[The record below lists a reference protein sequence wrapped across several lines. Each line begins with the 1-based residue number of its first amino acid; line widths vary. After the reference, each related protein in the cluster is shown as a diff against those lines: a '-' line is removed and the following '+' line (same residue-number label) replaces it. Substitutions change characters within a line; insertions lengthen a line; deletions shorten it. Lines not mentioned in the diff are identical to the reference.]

1 MEQKNSRKKIFS
13 IIGNI
18 ICGGLFVVALLI
30 LILGIISHK
39 QGKQLK
45 FFGYSFSTVVT
56 PSMEDTIKVNDIIV
70 FKDIPFEN
78 IKVNDI
84 IVYYNDEY
92 HINVV
97 HRVVGINE
105 DGSLVTKG
113 DNNNSVDAIY
123 TTSSNYV
130 GKVVKYGSFLG
141 IGKLARNN
149 KNIIF
154 AIIFLIFL
162 YILIVAIQNIFKVNK
177 EKAELEFSKKQE
189 TINETKLREEIRKEI
204 EEENRK

>member
-70 FKDIPFEN
+70 FKEIPFEN

-189 TINETKLREEIRKEI
+189 TINEAKLREEIRKEI

>member
-1 MEQKNSRKKIFS
+1 MEQKNSSKKIFS

-113 DNNNSVDAIY
+113 DNNNVEDFVLAQEQNVIGEVIYKIPKLGYVQALLASKGGLIIIVLIPCLAILSY
-123 TTSSNYV
+123 DIM
-130 GKVVKYGSFLG
+130 KMLKK
-141 IGKLARNN
+141 IGQKSKLI
-149 KNIIF
+149 K
-154 AIIFLIFL
+154 
-162 YILIVAIQNIFKVNK
+162 
-177 EKAELEFSKKQE
+177 
-189 TINETKLREEIRKEI
+189 
-204 EEENRK
+204 

>member
-1 MEQKNSRKKIFS
+1 MEQKTSSKKVFS
-13 IIGNI
+13 IIGNV
-18 ICGGLFVVALLI
+18 ICGGLFVIALLI
-30 LILGIISHK
+30 LILGIINHK

-56 PSMEDTIKVNDIIV
+56 PSMEDTIKVNDIII
-70 FKDIPFEN
+70 FKDVPFEDV
-78 IKVNDI
+78 KVNDI

-105 DGSLVTKG
+105 DGSLITKG

-123 TTSSNYV
+123 TTSSNYI

-154 AIIFLIFL
+154 VIIFLIFL
-162 YILIVAIQNIFKVNK
+162 YILIVAIQNIFKISK
-177 EKAELEFSKKQE
+177 EKAKLELSKKQE
-189 TINETKLREEIRKEI
+189 TIDEEKLREEIRKEI
-204 EEENRK
+204 EDENRK

>member
-1 MEQKNSRKKIFS
+1 MAQKTSSKKVFS
-13 IIGNI
+13 IIGNV
-18 ICGGLFVVALLI
+18 ICGGLFVIALLI
-30 LILGIISHK
+30 LILGIINHK

-56 PSMEDTIKVNDIIV
+56 PSMEDTIKVNDIII
-70 FKDIPFEN
+70 FKDVPFEDVK
-78 IKVNDI
+78 INDI

-97 HRVVGINE
+97 HRVVAINE
-105 DGSLVTKG
+105 DGSLITKG

-123 TTSSNYV
+123 TTSSNYI

-162 YILIVAIQNIFKVNK
+162 YILIVAIQNIFKISK
-177 EKAELEFSKKQE
+177 EKAKLELSKKQE
-189 TINETKLREEIRKEI
+189 TIDEEKLREEIRKEI
-204 EEENRK
+204 EDENRK